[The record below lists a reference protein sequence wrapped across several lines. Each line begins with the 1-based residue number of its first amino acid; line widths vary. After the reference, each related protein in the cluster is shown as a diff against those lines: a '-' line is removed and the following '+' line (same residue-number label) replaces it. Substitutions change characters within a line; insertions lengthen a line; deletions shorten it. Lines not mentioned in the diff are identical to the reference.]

1 MAVDTTIASDKII
14 VFPATKRA
22 DAYQQS
28 SRLIT
33 EESITRQ
40 YRQLYNG
47 GNFVI
52 TDIPD
57 GTVVGDNQEFEF
69 LINGYYVKIKDLKTL
84 LANMDSASSNI
95 YAIINMANLNG
106 FAQLDGGDVEGD
118 YQGVTFD
125 VSSGGDF
132 SLNLLHFTKSGSTYT
147 LDRINSRPTID
158 GGNEDGE
165 QPSYTSFT
173 FNSIATQASSG
184 TFEYGTSKAVTYVTP
199 TFTNGSDAITSTKI
213 GTTSGGSNLYN
224 GGSATSGTAI
234 TLTTPLSMNG
244 ETDTTVY
251 CTLSDGTTT
260 TTRSTA
266 FKFPKYTY
274 YGGFLAS
281 SSTKPTKNDLTGVA
295 TIPTNGV
302 QITTSMLQNIFFVS
316 PTPIPNATIQRQV
329 DGQWTDSGLDGTIEE
344 TANFTT
350 STNKTLTYYYYHTG
364 QTLMNTT
371 ARFRIISGLT

>member
-1 MAVDTTIASDKII
+1 MSSTILSDKIV
-14 VFPATKRA
+14 VFPATQRSN
-22 DAYQQS
+22 DYWQS
-28 SRLIT
+28 ARIIT

-57 GTVVGDNQEFEF
+57 GTVIGDNQEFEF

-84 LANMDSASSNI
+84 LANMDSASSDV
-95 YAIINMANLNG
+95 YAIINVVNLNG
-106 FAQLDGGDVEGD
+106 FAQLNGGDVEGGD
-118 YQGVTFD
+118 YQGVAFD

-158 GGNEDGE
+158 GGNDDGE
-165 QPSYTSFT
+165 QSPYTSFT
-173 FNSIATQASSG
+173 FASIATQVASG
-184 TFEYGTSKAVTYVTP
+184 TFEYGTSKEVTQVTP
-199 TFTNGSDAITSTKI
+199 NFTSGSDAITSTKI
-213 GTTSGGSNLYN
+213 GTTSGGSNLYS
-224 GGSATSGTAI
+224 GGSATSGDAI
-234 TLTTPLSMNG
+234 ALTTPLSMNG
-244 ETDTTVY
+244 ETNTTVY

-274 YGGFLAS
+274 YGSFLAS
-281 SSTKPTKNDLTGVA
+281 SSTKPTKDNLTGVA

-316 PTPIPNATIQRQV
+316 PTQISNAKIQQQV
-329 DGQWTDSGLDGTIEE
+329 DGQWTDSGLGGTVEE

-350 STNKTLTYYYYHTG
+350 STNKTLLYYYYHTG
-364 QTLMNTT
+364 QTLLNTT
-371 ARFRIISGLT
+371 ARFRIISG